1 MSAPIDVENLL
12 ELSRTLAANELDN
25 GVLQDKL
32 FEIRCEIADNQIDDE
47 QEVVDIVKST
57 LSVFEIM
64 PETMD
69 MIITQL
75 KASSEEELP
84 QSSEPTL
91 VGSRVL
97 GKS

>member
-1 MSAPIDVENLL
+1 MSAPIDVENLM

-47 QEVVDIVKST
+47 QEMVNIVKST
-57 LSVFEIM
+57 LSVFNIM
-64 PETMD
+64 PETME

-75 KASSEEELP
+75 KASSEEE
-84 QSSEPTL
+84 
-91 VGSRVL
+91 
-97 GKS
+97 

>member
-1 MSAPIDVENLL
+1 MSAPIDVENLM

-47 QEVVDIVKST
+47 QEMVDIVKST

-64 PETMD
+64 PETME

-75 KASSEEELP
+75 KASSEEE
-84 QSSEPTL
+84 
-91 VGSRVL
+91 
-97 GKS
+97 

>member
-32 FEIRCEIADNQIDDE
+32 FEIRCEIADNQIDDD

-75 KASSEEELP
+75 KASSEEE
-84 QSSEPTL
+84 
-91 VGSRVL
+91 
-97 GKS
+97 

>member
-75 KASSEEELP
+75 KASSEEEYM
-84 QSSEPTL
+84 
-91 VGSRVL
+91 
-97 GKS
+97 